1 MKENTGIKFSVVIP
15 VYNGVATIVRAIDSV
30 LGQSHPPHQII
41 VVDDASTDDSCRLIS
56 QKYAGK
62 VMLLEQVKNQ
72 GSSAARNAGMD
83 VATGDYIAFL
93 DADDIWHRDKL
104 KLQNAVLTAQ
114 PQIVM
119 FFNRYTQEDINA
131 NELPSIIEAQKLSF
145 IRLLPG
151 NFIATSCITLRND
164 PSIRFE
170 ASMRYTEDYDL
181 CLRVCYAHNIYY
193 TDLSLTQIFRGF
205 TTKGGISSNKWKMR
219 KGELRAYSRLVK
231 LNPLFL
237 LLVPFL
243 WLGSMLKHLVK
254 GL

>member
-1 MKENTGIKFSVVIP
+1 
-15 VYNGVATIVRAIDSV
+15 
-30 LGQSHPPHQII
+30 
-41 VVDDASTDDSCRLIS
+41 
-56 QKYAGK
+56 
-62 VMLLEQVKNQ
+62 
-72 GSSAARNAGMD
+72 
-83 VATGDYIAFL
+83 
-93 DADDIWHRDKL
+93 
-104 KLQNAVLTAQ
+104 LTAQ